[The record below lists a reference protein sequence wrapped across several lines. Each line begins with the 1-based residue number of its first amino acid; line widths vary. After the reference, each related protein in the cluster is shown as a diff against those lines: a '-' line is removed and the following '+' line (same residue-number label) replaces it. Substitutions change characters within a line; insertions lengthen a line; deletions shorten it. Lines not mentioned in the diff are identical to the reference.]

1 MQDIT
6 QTNQIVILGNH
17 KFVSRVSLSL
27 IKNLKEWL
35 GNELNK

>member
-6 QTNQIVILGNH
+6 QTNQIVILGNY

-27 IKNLKEWL
+27 IKTL
-35 GNELNK
+35 